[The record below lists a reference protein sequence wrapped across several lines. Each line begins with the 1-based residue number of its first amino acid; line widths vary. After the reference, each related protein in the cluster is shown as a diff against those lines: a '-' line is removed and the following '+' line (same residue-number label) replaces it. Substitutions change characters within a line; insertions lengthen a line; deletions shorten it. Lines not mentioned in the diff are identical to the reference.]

1 MFILE
6 GPYASGIMLDWL
18 EESQHPVLDT
28 EFARLQVEGGRILNL
43 VKSAQAA
50 ERIDDGERLYTCS
63 ESALEWVL
71 ANVHEQNLLRYIR
84 LCKDKAETRRALAAV
99 DPRHFFRECTMD
111 DLVAIEPSGLPFP
124 VVVKP
129 AVGFI
134 SFGVHV
140 VGDASAWDGT
150 IGLLRE
156 EMSHQSVHPESVV
169 GSDRFVVEGYLF
181 GQEYAVDLYFDEEG
195 EPVILDV
202 LQHDFRD
209 AEDASDHL

>member
-71 ANVHEQNLLRYIR
+71 ANGHEQNLLRYIR
-84 LCKDKAETRRALAAV
+84 LCKDKAETRRALAAN

-111 DLVAIEPSGLPFP
+111 ELVAIEKDNGVLFDPCEELDG
-124 VVVKP
+124 VEKP
-129 AVGFI
+129 EYTVSIGFNRNR
-134 SFGVHV
+134 
-140 VGDASAWDGT
+140 
-150 IGLLRE
+150 L
-156 EMSHQSVHPESVV
+156 
-169 GSDRFVVEGYLF
+169 
-181 GQEYAVDLYFDEEG
+181 
-195 EPVILDV
+195 V
-202 LQHDFRD
+202 LK
-209 AEDASDHL
+209 